1 MRISR
6 ALIKAT
12 FGHRDYRLLW
22 GDAVFNSVGMAG
34 EVVILGLLAFQA
46 TGSSAWVGIALA
58 VYYVPALFVG
68 ALAGA
73 IADWM
78 DRRRLIR
85 RCVLASMI
93 TLTIYAIVLANGVLE
108 VGQLLVMAVVA
119 GSARAVYQPG
129 RLSYAYDLVG
139 PDLALG
145 GLGVLSLGIRI
156 GQLAGSLLAG
166 FVMQRFGAHWA
177 YLALVFTYGIGY
189 LMLLN
194 LETAGVAGGI
204 DRTPFRQN
212 LSDYWRELCSNRA
225 LSTLCIV
232 MVGVGICGFSYVT
245 VLPELATNDLGV
257 DAEGLGLM
265 HAARALGGIVGV
277 FALTAAGLFRN
288 QGRFLMFTLFAF
300 GLTVLLV
307 GFAPTFTL
315 AIAALILLAAVGAV
329 YDVLTQSV
337 MQRIVANHLRGR
349 AMGTWVFVI
358 GIEPLGHVQ
367 IGVLAAVVGVALALQ
382 INGGLLLLIVLAALL
397 AAPRL
402 RQL

>member
-12 FGHRDYRLLW
+12 FGHRDYGLLW
-22 GDAVFNSVGMAG
+22 GDAVFNSVGTAG
-34 EVVILGLLAFQA
+34 EIVLLGLLVYQV

-58 VYYVPALFVG
+58 IYYGPSLFMG

-85 RCVLASMI
+85 RCVLVSMV
-93 TLTIYAIVLANGVLE
+93 TLSAYAVVLALGILE
-108 VGQLLVMAVVA
+108 LSHLLVMAVVA
-119 GSARAVYQPG
+119 GTARSVYSPG

-139 PDLALG
+139 AEFALG

-156 GQLAGSLLAG
+156 GQLAGSLVAG
-166 FVMQRFGAHWA
+166 FVVQRYGAHWV
-177 YLALVFTYGIGY
+177 YLVLVSTYRIGY
-189 LMLLN
+189 VMLRHLK
-194 LETAGVAGGI
+194 TAGVAGEI

-212 LSDYWRELCSNRA
+212 LRDYWQELRSNRS
-225 LSTLCIV
+225 LTTLCFV
-232 MVGVGICGFSYVT
+232 MIGVGVFGFSYVT
-245 VLPELATNDLGV
+245 VLPELATTDLGV
-257 DAEGLGLM
+257 EAQGLGVM

-288 QGRFLMFTLFAF
+288 QGRFLIFTFFAF

-307 GFAPTFTL
+307 GLAPTFAL
-315 AIAALILLAAVGAV
+315 ALGALILLAAVGAV

-337 MQRIVANHLRGR
+337 MQRIVANRLRGR
-349 AMGTWVFVI
+349 AMGTWVLVV
-358 GIEPLGHVQ
+358 GIEPLGHIQ
-367 IGVLAAVVGVALALQ
+367 IGLLAALIGVSLSLQ
-382 INGGLLLLIVLAALL
+382 INGAILLLIVTAALIM
-397 AAPRL
+397 APRL